1 MTLLELK
8 HVQKTYPDSQNKQV
22 LQDISL
28 TINEGDYVAIMGE
41 SGAGKTTLL
50 NIMATLDNPTAGSIK
65 LNGVETTKLSDSKKA
80 VFRRENLGFIFQSF
94 DLLDIFNNRDNI
106 YLPLVLTKAK
116 KKVMDQRLAALA
128 PRLGIQELL
137 DKYPSQISGGQRQR
151 VTAARALITEPAL
164 ILADEPTGALD
175 SKTAQEMLQIFQEVN
190 AAGQTIVMVTHSS
203 LSASYAKK
211 TLFIRD
217 GRIKTELDRGEMSQ
231 EEYLS
236 AISQQLTELTK
247 VGE

>member
-1 MTLLELK
+1 MALLELT
-8 HVQKTYPDSQNKQV
+8 HVQKSYSDSPNKRV

-28 TINEGDYVAIMGE
+28 TINQGDYVAIMGE

-50 NIMATLDNPTAGSIK
+50 NIMATLDNPTEGSIK
-65 LNGVETTKLSDSKKA
+65 LNGVETTDLSDGKKA

-106 YLPLVLTKAK
+106 YLPLVLTKAPK
-116 KKVMDQRLAALA
+116 AEMDSRLNELA

-151 VTAARALITEPAL
+151 VTAARALITQPAL

-175 SKTAQEMLQIFQEVN
+175 SKTAQEMLSIFQDVN
-190 AAGQTIVMVTHSS
+190 VAGQTIVMVTHSS

-211 TLFIRD
+211 TLFIKD
-217 GRIKTELDRGEMSQ
+217 GRIQTALDRGEMTQ

-236 AISQQLTELTK
+236 AISNQLTELTK